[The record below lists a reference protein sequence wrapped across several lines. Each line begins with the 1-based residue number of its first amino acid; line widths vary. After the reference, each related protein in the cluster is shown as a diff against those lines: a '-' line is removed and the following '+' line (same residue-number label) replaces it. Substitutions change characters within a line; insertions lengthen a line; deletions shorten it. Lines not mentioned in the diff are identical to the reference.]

1 MTDATQ
7 DQTTDDIDFGRSRK
21 GPSVVGLL
29 LFAAIG
35 AGAGGF
41 VGGPAVAP
49 MIAQVAEGG
58 LPGGGGH
65 GDDDGHGGGGGGEQ
79 GPLTIENLILNPAGT
94 GASRFLIVTLVLEAD
109 EEARAELESRD
120 AEVRDLLLTVL
131 SSKTVEE
138 LTDISRR
145 NRIRED
151 MRMALNDL
159 LAFEGVHRIFLP
171 QFVIQ

>member
-1 MTDATQ
+1 MTDANQ
-7 DQTTDDIDFGRSRK
+7 EPTTDDIEFGRSAK
-21 GPSVVGLL
+21 GPSVIGLL

-35 AGAGGF
+35 AGAGAF
-41 VGGPAVAP
+41 LGGPAVAP

-58 LPGGGGH
+58 LPGGGGGH
-65 GDDDGHGGGGGGEQ
+65 GDDDGYGGGGEEE
-79 GPLTIENLILNPAGT
+79 PLTIENLILNPAGT

-109 EEARAELESRD
+109 AEARAELESRD

-145 NRIRED
+145 NQVRED

-159 LAFEGVHRIFLP
+159 LAYEGVHRIFLP